1 MDKFI
6 SISPN
11 GKLASCL
18 DFRKHLKK
26 ELPGILKYYNE
37 NISGNKT
44 YLLMRT
50 YVVFC
55 SFQSKIVSTV
65 VIGFVSRSYFL
76 LHLYCCFFF
85 CGKMI

>member
-1 MDKFI
+1 MVKFI
-6 SISPN
+6 SIGPY

-18 DFRKHLKK
+18 GFRKHLVK
-26 ELPGILKYYNE
+26 ELPGILKHYNE

-50 YVVFC
+50 CVVFC

-65 VIGFVSRSYFL
+65 VIGFVSRSYYL
-76 LHLYCCFFF
+76 LQLHCCFFF